1 MVESAERSLKI
12 MALSF
17 KNEVQAKDEDLRII
31 SVKMIGSWRITS
43 LQEEGKM
50 RKKKPINLGD
60 DYT

>member
-1 MVESAERSLKI
+1 

-43 LQEEGKM
+43 LQVEGKM
-50 RKKKPINLGD
+50 RKKTHKFGG
-60 DYT
+60 

>member
-1 MVESAERSLKI
+1 

-50 RKKKPINLGD
+50 RKKKTHKFGG
-60 DYT
+60 